1 MHKYNSHKG
10 NIIITDKPLLEE
22 VGYQIREQDQSEI
35 RDLIVALRVR
45 DITDRDLLKLID
57 YCDHLVTHTA
67 SL

>member
-22 VGYQIREQDQSEI
+22 VGYQIREQDQTEI
-35 RDLIVALRVR
+35 RDLIVALRAR

>member
-10 NIIITDKPLLEE
+10 NIINTDKPLLEE

-35 RDLIVALRVR
+35 RDLIVALRLR